1 MNANGFFY
9 RITNGI
15 RITVRPLFLPEQSSA
30 ERRQFVFAYF
40 IRIENTGEKTAQL
53 LTRHWR
59 IHDSAGE
66 DSEVEGD
73 GVIGQQPSI
82 TPGGV
87 HEYQSFCVLKS
98 RRGHMEGT
106 YHFVREDGSAF
117 DAEIPRFEMEAEQG
131 RGMVS

>member
-1 MNANGFFY
+1 MTATGFFY
-9 RITNGI
+9 RLTNGI
-15 RITVRPLFLPEQSSA
+15 RITVRPLFLPEQSSP
-30 ERRQFVFAYF
+30 ERRHFVFAYF
-40 IRIENTGEKTAQL
+40 IRIDNVGEKAAQL

-66 DSEVEGD
+66 DSDVEGD
-73 GVIGQQPSI
+73 GVVGQQSSI

-106 YHFVREDGSAF
+106 YNFLG
-117 DAEIPRFEMEAEQG
+117 
-131 RGMVS
+131 